1 MQTVLKTML
10 LVSARHFTFPFY
22 DGQKNNAFLGPMA
35 DLFNY
40 GPSNTYGEYFNPFEQ
55 KKVDD
60 NQSTSKQQDGDS
72 SLTDGL
78 TEAGGKM
85 QFFSDAHIMKGSE
98 VTFYYS
104 CYCDE
109 TLRLY
114 HGIKDSPLTRP
125 CRKTKGGRL
134 IEACTK
140 SYGDENDYEADDEIY
155 VTEGG
160 GDDGDDDLSVG
171 GDSNS
176 KLFSDTESRSEF

>member
-1 MQTVLKTML
+1 ML

-40 GPSNTYGEYFNPFEQ
+40 GPLNTFGQFFDPLVEQ
-55 KKVDD
+55 KKVD
-60 NQSTSKQQDGDS
+60 NQSTPTSKQQDGDS
-72 SLTDGL
+72 VLIDGL
-78 TEAGGKM
+78 SEAGGKM
-85 QFFSDAHIMKGSE
+85 EFFSDAKILKGSE

-109 TLRLY
+109 TLRLF

-125 CRKTKGGRL
+125 CRKDKKGRL

-140 SYGDENDYEADDEIY
+140 SRGDEEKYFGEDEMY

-160 GDDGDDDLSVG
+160 DVDGDGDLSVG
-171 GDSNS
+171 VDSNS
-176 KLFSDTESRSEF
+176 LFSNTESRSEF